1 MTRTATEEQIKSLY
15 ASRAAHAARLATLG
29 ECIQAAEHGRLWEIE
44 THDPGTDGLE
54 IGRDPLDVVCAWAAK
69 IGRDPEEAR
78 EAWSAEQITRDETSP
93 PWVCVEQR
101 VSSGESL
108 FLAPK
113 RVTRGREEIIGRALT
128 EPIRFMGRPR
138 PSIVSELDRHA
149 PAELRRRLGLSE
161 RASLDEVSKALRD
174 HHDPIMFVI
183 GCAST
188 QKEGGTFRHGTGRIV
203 YEHSE
208 TERSVSA
215 VLSLICYHAGVAEDG
230 IVAVLDDAP
239 GAKRR
244 VRK

>member
-1 MTRTATEEQIKSLY
+1 MKTLTKAQIIELH
-15 ASRAAHAARLATLG
+15 ASRATRRAALLPTL
-29 ECIQAAEHGRLWEIE
+29 EKCLCAAESGQFWDVE
-44 THDPGTDGLE
+44 TDADDRDGLE

-78 EAWSAEQITRDETSP
+78 ETWSAEQITRDETSP

-101 VSSGESL
+101 VGSGESL

-128 EPIRFMGRPR
+128 EPMRFMGRSR

-149 PAELRRRLGLSE
+149 PAELRRRLGLSDC
-161 RASLDEVSKALRD
+161 ASLDAASKALRD
-174 HHDPIMFVI
+174 HHDPIRLVI

-188 QKEGGTFRHGTGRIV
+188 QKEGGTFRHATKRGV
-203 YEHSE
+203 YEYSE

-215 VLSLICYHAGVAEDG
+215 VLETICYHAGVAEDG

-239 GAKRR
+239 GAKMRR
-244 VRK
+244 K